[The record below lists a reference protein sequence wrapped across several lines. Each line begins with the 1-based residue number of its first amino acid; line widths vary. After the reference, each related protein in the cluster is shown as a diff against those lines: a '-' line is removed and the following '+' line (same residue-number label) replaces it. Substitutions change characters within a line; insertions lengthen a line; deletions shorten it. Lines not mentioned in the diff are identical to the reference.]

1 MIRKIFY
8 LFVCVVVMSSCSRC
22 GSNNTKSGQEF
33 GSDAAPDSS
42 SLPVD
47 PQTMSSLVQNIAS
60 PIEVS
65 ALIKSLKVPFRE
77 KYLAPTNIDNFNTN
91 NQKAFILGILTAD
104 LGYLNM
110 YSQTSSVIKYITSIK
125 TLADGLNIGQFF
137 DFTTLKRL
145 ATNNENIDSLMFIS
159 THSFNTMDEYLRKN
173 KRSNLSALMIAG
185 VYLEGMYI
193 TTQVAKDQ
201 PSVKLNEN
209 IGEQKVI
216 FGPLM
221 FLLYNFKKDPYFAN
235 LIADFETIKK
245 ELDPITITVEKGEAT
260 QAVVN
265 GMLTI
270 KQNEKTNINIT
281 DDQVKRIIA
290 QTEKVRTKLIKQ

>member
-1 MIRKIFY
+1 
-8 LFVCVVVMSSCSRC
+8 
-22 GSNNTKSGQEF
+22 
-33 GSDAAPDSS
+33 
-42 SLPVD
+42 
-47 PQTMSSLVQNIAS
+47 
-60 PIEVS
+60 
-65 ALIKSLKVPFRE
+65 
-77 KYLAPTNIDNFNTN
+77 
-91 NQKAFILGILTAD
+91 
-104 LGYLNM
+104 
-110 YSQTSSVIKYITSIK
+110 
-125 TLADGLNIGQFF
+125 
-137 DFTTLKRL
+137 
-145 ATNNENIDSLMFIS
+145 
-159 THSFNTMDEYLRKN
+159 
-173 KRSNLSALMIAG
+173 
-185 VYLEGMYI
+185 MYI